1 MDFQEF
7 RKIPRLSR
15 DIVITE
21 KIDGTNG
28 IIGITEDGEFN
39 VGSRS
44 RWLTPGTG
52 DNHGFLLWALSNRE
66 ELLNLGPGYHFGEWW
81 GLGIQRGYNLKEKRF
96 SLFNVHRW
104 GDESVRPSCCSVVPT
119 LYRGEF
125 HTTEVLQCL
134 HELKANGS
142 KASPG
147 FDKPEGVVIFHT
159 ASGYLFKKTIVG
171 DEHHKTEN
179 S

>member
-28 IIGITEDGEFN
+28 VIGIGEAGEFF

-44 RWLTPGTG
+44 RWLSPETG
-52 DNHGFLLWALSNRE
+52 DNHGFLLWAFAHKE
-66 ELLNLGPGYHFGEWW
+66 ELLGLGSGYHFGEWW

-104 GDESVRPSCCSVVPT
+104 SDEAVRPACCSVVPV

-125 HTTEVLQCL
+125 HTSKVYEAIL
-134 HELKANGS
+134 ELKENGS

-147 FDKPEGVVIFHT
+147 YDKPEGVVIFHT
-159 ASGYLFKKTIVG
+159 ASNYLFKKTILG
-171 DEHHKTEN
+171 DEYHKGE